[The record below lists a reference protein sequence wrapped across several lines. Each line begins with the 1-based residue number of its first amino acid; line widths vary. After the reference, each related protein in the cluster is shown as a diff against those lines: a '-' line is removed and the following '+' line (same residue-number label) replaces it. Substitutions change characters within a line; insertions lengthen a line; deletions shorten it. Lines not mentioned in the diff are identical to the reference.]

1 MVTTFD
7 CQGIGASTK
16 NDYGIPISKLIT
28 LHVKH
33 ANASTIHIIHPHRH
47 YTGSWNPS
55 SCKLFYAHIWFQKVM
70 ELHLIRLPST
80 HGGRETHKYVSELA
94 IIGWDNS
101 LSPGPCQAIIETN
114 AGILLIG
121 TPGTNLSE
129 ISIEIHISTLKNVF
143 ENIVSEMSAI
153 LSRPQCVNRPA
164 TRIAVLARVGWKNLI
179 NEYFK
184 Q

>member
-1 MVTTFD
+1 MVTNFD

-16 NDYGIPISKLIT
+16 NDHGVPIPKLIT
-28 LHVKH
+28 LYVKH

-55 SCKLFYAHIWFQKVM
+55 SCKLFYAHICFQKIT

-80 HGGRETHKYVSELA
+80 HGGRETHKYVSKLA

-101 LSPGPCQAIIETN
+101 LSPGPCQAIIESN

-121 TPGTNLSE
+121 TPGANFTE
-129 ISIEIHISTLKNVF
+129 ILIGIHISTLKNVF
-143 ENIVSEMSAI
+143 EHIVRKMSAI
-153 LSRPQCVNRPA
+153 LSRPQSVNRPA
-164 TRIAVLARVGWKNLI
+164 TRIALMARVGWKTI
-179 NEYFK
+179 TNEYFK